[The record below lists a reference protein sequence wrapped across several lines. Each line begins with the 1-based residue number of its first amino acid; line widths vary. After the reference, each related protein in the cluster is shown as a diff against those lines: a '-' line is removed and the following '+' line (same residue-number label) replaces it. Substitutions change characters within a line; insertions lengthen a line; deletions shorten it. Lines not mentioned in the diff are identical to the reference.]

1 MSVLRIEAVDIT
13 KKFMRRHVFRN
24 FSFQFHSGTAYAVT
38 GSNGSGKSTLLQIL
52 CGYMLPGSGQ
62 VDFYWNDVKA
72 DAEDQFRYCSIASP
86 FMELIEEFTVSE
98 LLNFQAAVKP
108 FVMKDHAEIIRYFQ
122 LEKEKDKQVRY
133 LSSGNKQRLKLAQ
146 AFCSDT
152 PALILDEPTQ
162 NLDEAGVNL
171 YLDAVDRFT
180 AGKLVIVSS
189 NDPRE
194 YRFCDPVINIEDY
207 K

>member
-1 MSVLRIEAVDIT
+1 MRELRIEAVDIT
-13 KKFMRRHVFRN
+13 KKFMRRFVFRN
-24 FSFQFHSGTAYAVT
+24 FSFQFQSGTSYAVT

-52 CGYMLPGSGQ
+52 CGYMLPGSGRVEFHIGDTK
-62 VDFYWNDVKA
+62 VDP
-72 DAEDQFRYCSIASP
+72 EDQFRYCSIASP
-86 FMELIEEFTVSE
+86 FMELIEEFTVAE
-98 LLNFQAAVKP
+98 LLDFQAAVKP
-108 FVMKDHAEIIRYFQ
+108 FVISDRNEIIRYFQ

-162 NLDEAGVNL
+162 NLDEAGANL
-171 YLDAVDRFT
+171 YLSAVERFS

-194 YRFCDPVINIEDY
+194 YRFCNTVINIEDY